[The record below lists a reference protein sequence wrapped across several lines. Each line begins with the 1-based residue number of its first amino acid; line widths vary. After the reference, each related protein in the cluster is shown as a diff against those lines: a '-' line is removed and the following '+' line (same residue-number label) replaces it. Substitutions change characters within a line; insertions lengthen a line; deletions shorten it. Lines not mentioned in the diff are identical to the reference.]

1 MLFRPII
8 LAAALL
14 LASPAFAEKPTYTL
28 PSLGRDLEG
37 TWEGSFEG
45 VGMGLNIAF
54 TVKTVAANSTV
65 TVDLLDEAHGIP
77 VSAATRNGANIRFE
91 LKDIAGTFEGALT
104 DDGFNLQGTWSQAGK
119 RIPLSLHNRAR

>member
-1 MLFRPII
+1 MLLRPII

-14 LASPAFAEKPTYTL
+14 IASPAFAEKPVYTL

-45 VGMGLNIAF
+45 AGMGLNIAF
-54 TVKTVAANSTV
+54 TVKTVDANSTV

-77 VSAATRNGANIRFE
+77 VSAASRTGANVHFD
-91 LKDIAGTFEGALT
+91 LKDIAGTFDGALAE
-104 DDGFNLQGTWSQAGK
+104 DGYSLQGTWVQAGK
-119 RIPLSLHNRAR
+119 RIPLSLRKRAR